1 MPETEIF
8 ILFSPDIGTDHCSC
22 FIFFCPIVTS
32 CLCYFPGIAHLVPG
46 RSFLCPG
53 QDFVRISSH
62 GLTREMILHDTA
74 GKNTCFPLL
83 KVVPEKMKIFL
94 KNKKFTAL
102 LF

>member
-1 MPETEIF
+1 
-8 ILFSPDIGTDHCSC
+8 
-22 FIFFCPIVTS
+22 
-32 CLCYFPGIAHLVPG
+32 
-46 RSFLCPG
+46 
-53 QDFVRISSH
+53 
-62 GLTREMILHDTA
+62 MILHDTA